1 MALFTLGVGGLFLS
15 RASFNPQSP
24 GLVGSLLRSAL
35 SSVAV
40 SHSPVDCS
48 VEDCVDVLG
57 VEGRDPWPV
66 RRALFLGAVNS
77 RVLLGV
83 LGAPPLGAENGE
95 ACLSSFSVHC
105 VMMSSMSIVPNL
117 DTLPA
122 VKLSSSHRPWS
133 VFPTSG

>member
-24 GLVGSLLRSAL
+24 GLVSSLLRSAF

-48 VEDCVDVLG
+48 VEDCVEVLG

-83 LGAPPLGAENGE
+83 LGAPPFGAENGE
-95 ACLSSFSVHC
+95 DCLSSC
-105 VMMSSMSIVPNL
+105 
-117 DTLPA
+117 
-122 VKLSSSHRPWS
+122 
-133 VFPTSG
+133 